1 MMDEKFINFE
11 FTLSERVPTEVA
23 LEIVARR
30 QAILMLTAALPQDTR
45 NNVVNNLAKV
55 DSPQMRDIVKNM
67 RLIDAD

>member
-23 LEIVARR
+23 LEIVALR

>member
-1 MMDEKFINFE
+1 MQDEKFINFE

-23 LEIVARR
+23 LEIVALR

>member
-23 LEIVARR
+23 LEIVALR

-67 RLIDAD
+67 RLIDTD

>member
-1 MMDEKFINFE
+1 MQDEKFINFE

-23 LEIVARR
+23 LEIVALR

-55 DSPQMRDIVKNM
+55 NSPQMRDIVKNM